1 MIVGTGE
8 SKFAK
13 KKVGKK
19 MDTIMDT
26 VILFCG
32 SFPAIALAS

>member
-19 MDTIMDT
+19 MDT